1 MSEAFVQAEQSVA
14 IIFVRDECLCCQ
26 LHLVAEMRSSFSHQG
41 VSENCTAFWPLGG
54 ADNTGIK
61 AALQPLQDD
70 PSSPPPTLKK
80 KKKKKVH
87 PHPPLAHHSARWT
100 TCTVPPLPPGM
111 GTSRIPGGKAFH
123 LVKMEGA
130 GLAGG
135 HWDPGTA
142 SSFSIMSEQ

>member
-61 AALQPLQDD
+61 VALQPLQHD

-80 KKKKKVH
+80 KKFILI
-87 PHPPLAHHSARWT
+87 PPLHIIHLGERCVLSLLCHLGWAHHVYQEAKPST
-100 TCTVPPLPPGM
+100 
-111 GTSRIPGGKAFH
+111 
-123 LVKMEGA
+123 
-130 GLAGG
+130 
-135 HWDPGTA
+135 
-142 SSFSIMSEQ
+142 

>member
-80 KKKKKVH
+80 EKKKKSILI
-87 PHPPLAHHSARWT
+87 PPLHIIQLGERRVLSPLCHRGWAHHVSLEAKPST
-100 TCTVPPLPPGM
+100 
-111 GTSRIPGGKAFH
+111 
-123 LVKMEGA
+123 
-130 GLAGG
+130 
-135 HWDPGTA
+135 
-142 SSFSIMSEQ
+142 